1 MRPSAPSIRVNRA
14 VAALGRGG
22 VIAYPTES
30 VWGLGCDPA
39 NERAVMRLL
48 ALKNRPVN
56 KGLILVASALEQ
68 LEWLLSGVERS
79 QYERLAASWPGPVT
93 WLVPH
98 RNLVPEWITGDHDT
112 VAVRVSAHAG
122 VCALCQA
129 WGGVLVSTSA
139 NPAGSAPALN
149 QLQIRRYFGDSL
161 DFVVPGR
168 VGGQSR
174 PSSIRD
180 LKSDRTIRQ

>member
-1 MRPSAPSIRVNRA
+1 M
-14 VAALGRGG
+14 LGRGG

-48 ALKNRPVN
+48 ALKNRPVS

-68 LEWLLSGVERS
+68 LEWLLSGLDDS
-79 QYERLAASWPGPVT
+79 QYERLAASWPGPIT

-98 RNLVPEWITGDHDT
+98 RDLVPRWITGDHDT
-112 VAVRVSAHAG
+112 VAVRVSAHPG
-122 VCALCQA
+122 VGALCRA

-161 DFVVPGR
+161 DFVVPGH

-180 LKSDRTIRQ
+180 LVSGRTIRQ

>member
-1 MRPSAPSIRVNRA
+1 LRPSAPSIQVNRA
-14 VAALGRGG
+14 VAAIGRGG

-56 KGLILVASALEQ
+56 KGLILVADALED
-68 LEWLLSGVERS
+68 LEWLLSGLEDS
-79 QYERLAASWPGPVT
+79 QLERLEASWPGSVT

-98 RNLVPEWITGDHDT
+98 RNLVPQWITGDHDT
-112 VAVRVSAHAG
+112 VGVRVSAHAG
-122 VCALCQA
+122 VGALCRA

-139 NPAGSAPALN
+139 NPAGSAPAVN
-149 QLQIRRYFGDSL
+149 QLQVRRYFGDSV

-168 VGGQSR
+168 VGGQAR

-180 LKSDRTIRQ
+180 LVSDRTIRQ

>member
-1 MRPSAPSIRVNRA
+1 LRPSAPSIRVTRA
-14 VAALGRGG
+14 LAALHRGG

-39 NERAVMRLL
+39 NERSVMQLL

-56 KGLILVASALEQ
+56 KGLILVASAVDQ
-68 LEWLLSGVERS
+68 VEWLLSGLDDAQRERIG
-79 QYERLAASWPGPVT
+79 ASWPGPVT

-98 RNLVPEWITGDHDT
+98 RNLVPRWITGDHDT
-112 VAVRVSAHAG
+112 VAVRVSAHPG
-122 VCALCQA
+122 VCALCKA

-139 NPAGSAPALN
+139 NPTGRAPALN
-149 QLQIRRYFGDSL
+149 QLQIRRYFGQSL
-161 DFVVPGR
+161 DFVVPGP

-174 PSSIRD
+174 PSSIID
-180 LKSDRTIRQ
+180 LLSDRTIRQ